1 MFNICEKVD
10 IVDAVIENS
19 VALNQHPYTV
29 LKSSIQ
35 SFDLSEDEANNLY
48 LECKLIVKSRTR
60 TFSWC
65 LN

>member
-1 MFNICEKVD
+1 MFNICEKID

-19 VALNQHPYTV
+19 LALNQHPYTV

-35 SFDLSEDEANNLY
+35 SFDLPEEDAITLY

-60 TFSWC
+60 K
-65 LN
+65 LP